1 MSSAYQGDTEAVP
14 FERRSALQI
23 IDAIS
28 MRYSP
33 RSFQAVDVTA
43 EEVTL
48 LLEAARWASSSRN
61 EQPWRFGVF
70 HRGGAMHQRIA
81 STLTPSNRVWAAKA
95 PLYIVAMAKR
105 SFARNGQE
113 NYHAWHDLGLAVGN
127 LSAQATALGLGLHQM
142 AGFDGDAL
150 RQVLGLSEE
159 LDAVT
164 VLAIG
169 RPGSVDDLPDEYK
182 DRERTRSQRLS
193 LEEIVV
199 LKDR

>member
-1 MSSAYQGDTEAVP
+1 MSETQNATTEAAA
-14 FERRSALQI
+14 FELRSTLPI
-23 IDAIS
+23 LEAIS
-28 MRYSP
+28 RRYSP
-33 RSFQAVDVTA
+33 RSFAPAAVTG

-48 LLEAARWASSSRN
+48 MLEAARWASSSRN

-70 HRGGAMHQRIA
+70 HLGGTMHERIA
-81 STLTPSNRVWAAKA
+81 STLTPSNRVWAANA

-113 NYHAWHDLGLAVGN
+113 NHHAWHDLGLAVGN

-142 AGFDGDAL
+142 AGFDGAAI
-150 RQVLGLSEE
+150 RQVLEPG
-159 LDAVT
+159 DDMDVVT

-169 RPGSVDDLPDEYK
+169 RPGSADALPEEYR